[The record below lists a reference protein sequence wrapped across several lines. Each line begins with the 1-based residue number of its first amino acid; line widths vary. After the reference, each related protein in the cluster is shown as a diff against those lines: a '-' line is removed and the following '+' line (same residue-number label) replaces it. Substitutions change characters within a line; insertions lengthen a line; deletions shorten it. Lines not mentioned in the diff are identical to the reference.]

1 MLFRGHITAYPAITF
16 LLSELSRF
24 CVRMSRKVLLH
35 KILVCLCYSG
45 PNPITVASTLPGLNF
60 KHQNGAVC
68 PWIYFSI
75 NLHTFQ
81 PLFPLAPSDLLTPL
95 SVFISLPPSSK
106 HRKHV
111 LENPACVSL
120 HFKVRV
126 SSRKINTGLRKVAVE
141 QSKTKLA
148 WLHSRVLADV
158 HADMEAYAQAG
169 RTLAFKKKERKE
181 AASDAITCYRCAIRQ
196 PGLLSLL

>member
-1 MLFRGHITAYPAITF
+1 
-16 LLSELSRF
+16 
-24 CVRMSRKVLLH
+24 MSRKVLLH